1 MNVTGRAVINCTKLL
16 SGRSRSRLSSS
27 ASSSASASAS
37 GIVSKCNYSSNVNA
51 SSNANATN
59 ANASHSPSTSTTNAT
74 NTTTTTNV
82 NETNAQLSWNEFF
95 RLRRRLT
102 LFKRFAGG
110 IPALFAF
117 FTAEG
122 ALLSLPLFDPTAP
135 IFGVDPLV
143 MVGLGTAVGAV
154 ASFAVGSA
162 VAGLAWR
169 LCSPLRASLFDAKQ
183 RSFYHRVS
191 AFRANVP
198 PNPTQMNFS
207 FDFYGEKVA
216 SVQDYRR
223 WLRRQKQLVSE
234 RQFK

>member
-27 ASSSASASAS
+27 ASSSASAS

-51 SSNANATN
+51 SSNANATTTN
-59 ANASHSPSTSTTNAT
+59 ASPSTTTTTTTTNAT
-74 NTTTTTNV
+74 NAT

-110 IPALFAF
+110 IPVLCAF

-154 ASFAVGSA
+154 ASFAAGSA
-162 VAGLAWR
+162 AAGLAWR